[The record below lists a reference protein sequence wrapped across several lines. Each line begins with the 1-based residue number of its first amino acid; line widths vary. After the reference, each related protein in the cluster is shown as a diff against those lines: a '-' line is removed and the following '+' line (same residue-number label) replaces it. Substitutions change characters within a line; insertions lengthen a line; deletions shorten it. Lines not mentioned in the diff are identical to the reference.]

1 MSNFIEKHI
10 KRTNR
15 NLLFTNLGIIIGIF
29 LLWINSAFSEAGY
42 WVLVILGLFLLAC
55 WNIVKL
61 WKRKKNLLLHPI
73 NIALS
78 RFGPPEKIA
87 NIINVEAKAP
97 KVEVKPVIIS
107 SSWLF
112 KPSFY
117 GLEMIL
123 LAELAWVY
131 NKVTTNYTNGI
142 RTGESYSVI
151 INKRDGKSI
160 KVSCGKLASSLLIT
174 RVAESAPWVVGGFN
188 EEIKKF
194 WETDFNGFIAYV
206 DKRKREIN
214 AGSKAN

>member
-15 NLLFTNLGIIIGIF
+15 NLLLTNLGIIIGIF

-160 KVSCGKLASSLLIT
+160 EVSCGKLASSLLIT